1 VPSFGSAFPTCG
13 YDYAAIGHAMG
24 DRAGVINYIASL
36 LNFPLFLNTSAVGIA
51 IYLRP
56 LFPAL
61 NDDLVTF
68 ATIAVCTGLAMLNI
82 RSSERI
88 TGLFLLIEVAALLLV
103 AAVGLIHVQPHI
115 QQLIAHPMTMR
126 DGSWV
131 GVGLGAM
138 ALAGTSA
145 SWSIGGSSQ
154 ALYFS
159 EDMKRPGTI
168 GRIIMVSFLLTVILE
183 TAPVI
188 GTIAGAED
196 LKAVLNSSAPFEEF
210 LRQYLPD
217 LGMKFLSISIAIA
230 IFNATLA
237 GFIAIG
243 RNLFSMGRTQLFCP
257 ALNTA
262 LTRLTRK
269 SDAPWIALLLIGLVA
284 ALAQLLTMRV
294 KIMLLAG
301 NLTFTT
307 LFYVWA
313 VFAGRRNGRTGRAGY
328 RTPLYPLVPI
338 VGVFIVVGEVV
349 AQWIDRD
356 VGRPS
361 LFVWLGVYAVSYL
374 YYRLVLM
381 RRPQG
386 WRMAGPEDIDAQ
398 TGGRT
403 EWALT
408 A

>member
-1 VPSFGSAFPTCG
+1 
-13 YDYAAIGHAMG
+13 
-24 DRAGVINYIASL
+24 
-36 LNFPLFLNTSAVGIA
+36 
-51 IYLRP
+51 
-56 LFPAL
+56 
-61 NDDLVTF
+61 
-68 ATIAVCTGLAMLNI
+68 
-82 RSSERI
+82 
-88 TGLFLLIEVAALLLV
+88 
-103 AAVGLIHVQPHI
+103 
-115 QQLIAHPMTMR
+115 MTMR
-126 DGSWV
+126 DGTWV
-131 GVGLGAM
+131 AVGLGAM

-145 SWSIGGSSQ
+145 SWSIAGSSQ

-168 GRIIMVSFLLTVILE
+168 GRIIMVSFLLAAILE
-183 TAPVI
+183 TVPVI
-188 GTIAGAED
+188 GAIAGARD
-196 LKAVLNSSAPFEEF
+196 LHAVLNSSAPFEEF

-217 LGMKFLSISIAIA
+217 FGMKFVSISIAIA
-230 IFNATLA
+230 MFNATLA

-243 RNLFSMGRTQLFCP
+243 RNLFSMGRTQLFNP
-257 ALNTA
+257 ALNAA

-269 SDAPWIALLLIGLVA
+269 SDAPWIALLLIGLIA

-313 VFAGRRNGRTGRAGY
+313 VFAGRRSGRTRGADY
-328 RTPLYPLVPI
+328 RTPFYPLVPI
-338 VGVFIVVGEVV
+338 VGIFIVIGELV

-361 LFVWLGVYAVSYL
+361 LFVWLGVYALSYL
-374 YYRLVLM
+374 YYRLVLV

-398 TGGRT
+398 VKGRT
-403 EWALT
+403 EFAVPG
-408 A
+408 